1 MVYGSVR
8 NLPVSWRRKKASLKC
23 KYSSRAL
30 GQHKLGTCNP
40 ERALHLNVQSI
51 NKKEC
56 KSLYFAS
63 VLFSTAQK
71 TTQEDKCI
79 SLHWYLVTWYH
90 LCFCVLNSVFV
101 NYYLQLVNKLVQK
114 HGTEFNHLTIYNGKQ
129 LVCCC
134 IHFSRTSLHIYKIC
148 GYMTT
153 ECFLTMLSLHKVNKE
168 ETDDTLKFWQKKN
181 SLAKT
186 LSIQYKWFCVL

>member
-8 NLPVSWRRKKASLKC
+8 NLPVSWRRKKASLKY

-30 GQHKLGTCNP
+30 GQHELGTCNP

-79 SLHWYLVTWYH
+79 SLHWYLVTWYPLR

-101 NYYLQLVNKLVQK
+101 NYYLQLVNKLVAKAWYRIQSSHNLQWK
-114 HGTEFNHLTIYNGKQ
+114 AASLLLHTLLKDQSSHL
-129 LVCCC
+129 
-134 IHFSRTSLHIYKIC
+134 
-148 GYMTT
+148 
-153 ECFLTMLSLHKVNKE
+153 
-168 ETDDTLKFWQKKN
+168 
-181 SLAKT
+181 
-186 LSIQYKWFCVL
+186 